1 VATVAQVVAS
11 FTSVQR
17 LLPMPDQSLLTVVLV
32 GMVLRLALQ
41 VLVPEQVVV
50 EGL

>member
-17 LLPMPDQSLLTVVLV
+17 LLPMPDQSLQMVVLV
-32 GMVLRLALQ
+32 GMVSQLELR
-41 VLVPEQVVV
+41 VLEPVQVVV
-50 EGL
+50 AD